1 MQDRDATALHLSPDN
16 FRLGPAGSCLTDSGA
31 GVKHQRPK
39 RQGQHSVPFLQRPTL
54 TTGSRRATLA
64 TLARTA
70 ASSHHRVGTLDTGHP
85 EGKDAAC
92 LPAELRLRGT
102 HRALCLATWAH
113 GTPGHSHGPERRL
126 PGTPAGAQ
134 PPVLRGGH
142 SLQARPRTLVLRA
155 AVTRQEAVGG
165 TTTSH

>member
-1 MQDRDATALHLSPDN
+1 MQDGDATALHLPPGN

-64 TLARTA
+64 RAA
-70 ASSHHRVGTLDTGHP
+70 ASSHHRVGTPDTVHP
-85 EGKDAAC
+85 EGKDAAR
-92 LPAELRLRGT
+92 LLAELCLRGT
-102 HRALCLATWAH
+102 HRALCLATWPH

-142 SLQARPRTLVLRA
+142 SLRARPRTLVLRA

-165 TTTSH
+165 TTASH

>member
-1 MQDRDATALHLSPDN
+1 MQDGDATALHLPPGN

-64 TLARTA
+64 RAA
-70 ASSHHRVGTLDTGHP
+70 ASSHHRVGTPDTVHP
-85 EGKDAAC
+85 EGKDAAR
-92 LPAELRLRGT
+92 LLAELCLRGT
-102 HRALCLATWAH
+102 HRALCLATWPH

-142 SLQARPRTLVLRA
+142 GLRARPRTLVLRA

-165 TTTSH
+165 TTASH